1 MPTLPL
7 FAPNPIADASHAVRA
22 PGGYE
27 WWYFDAE
34 DRATDTQ
41 IVAIY
46 LHGFIFHPGYLR
58 AYKKFI
64 RRPTK
69 TPPPLPD
76 DFACMYFVVYR
87 GGKILTQ
94 SMTHYPASQYAAARD
109 RVDVGIGPNR
119 LTKETGAQ
127 PLKLHIDTTPWKLTG
142 RGPQTLI
149 QERLVADIVFNP
161 SLAHSPCE
169 RRFLSREMT
178 HADHYW
184 VIANPMCDVKGTI
197 QITPADSAAVE
208 NAGGSETI
216 EFTGRGYHDHNYGTA
231 PLGPGLAK
239 WIWGRAIVGGA
250 VGDSGT
256 HGVGES
262 TGGDGRTGIDG
273 DKSGAAKVVTF
284 HYAVPRNKS
293 LLPESHLVIADEHGV
308 DEKSIIPLIAFDRRT
323 ALGLAFPSRLE
334 WPGVMTLSN
343 PRVIDPSPFYLRLQ
357 YDADVDG
364 HRTTAFCEAA
374 YPHRLRWPV
383 LGRMIEMSID
393 TRTLRA

>member
-7 FAPNPIADASHAVRA
+7 FTPNLIADASHAVRA

-34 DRATDTQ
+34 DPVTDTQ

-58 AYKKFI
+58 AYKKFV

-76 DFACMYFVVYR
+76 DYACMYFVVYR

-94 SMTHYPASQYAAARD
+94 SMTHYPAGRYAAASD
-109 RVDVGIGPNR
+109 RVDVGIGPN
-119 LTKETGAQ
+119 T
-127 PLKLHIDTTPWKLTG
+127 LKKNNDTDAMHLHVDTTPWKLTG
-142 RGPQTLI
+142 RGPQTLTT
-149 QERLVADIVFNP
+149 QRLLADITFAP

-178 HADHYW
+178 HADHHW
-184 VIANPMCDVKGTI
+184 VIANPLCEVTGTI
-197 QITPADSAAVE
+197 RIESAGTATAAASPSAPE
-208 NAGGSETI
+208 AI
-216 EFTGRGYHDHNYGTA
+216 QFTGRGYHDHNYGTA

-239 WIWGRAIVGGA
+239 WIWGRAII
-250 VGDSGT
+250 GDSD
-256 HGVGES
+256 
-262 TGGDGRTGIDG
+262 DG
-273 DKSGAAKVVTF
+273 SAPAKVVTF
-284 HYAVPRNKS
+284 HYAVPRDKS

-308 DEKSIIPLIAFDRRT
+308 DEKSIKPLITFDRRT

-334 WPGVMTLSN
+334 WPGVMTLTN

-357 YDADVDG
+357 YDADVSG
-364 HRTTAFCEAA
+364 RRTTAFCEAA

-393 TRTLRA
+393 TRALRA